1 MDNMAKF
8 TKPGTAKSRKGA
20 PPKLEETNHKAD
32 YNLAKPVSTELV
44 NMNFK
49 VSAELSKRFR
59 QVALDENLKLVEL
72 FTRCFEE
79 YKK

>member
-1 MDNMAKF
+1 MTMAKLP
-8 TKPGTAKSRKGA
+8 KPGSARSRKGA
-20 PPKLEETNHKAD
+20 PPKMEEPAQNVD
-32 YNLAKPVSTELV
+32 YNLSKPTSTELV

-49 VSAELSKRFR
+49 VSAELSKQFR